1 MTPDDQRLNQIID
14 RLLKG
19 TATDAEKAEL
29 RRSLSLSGDTIQKVN
44 QSGERSGNIG
54 QVSDGEVQFG
64 DRTYY
69 GVDAET
75 LRTILRQ
82 ELSQQAAT
90 AHQRPAVVGLATFPS
105 VPVWV
110 GRDDLL
116 TELVTILQEDGPQ
129 ALVLVGQGGIGK
141 TSLALKLLEALGVQ
155 DTVLAEDCAYEQ
167 VIALRVEQGTSFDQV
182 AGLLLDNLAVPVPET
197 PLEAQQKINLI
208 LQRLAKSCCLLL
220 LDNLE
225 TILHPATHD
234 QAGRAESPEWGKL
247 LTALANN
254 NHHSQIIIT
263 SRETPLDLAD
273 PRSARGGFHPKRVK
287 RIDVSG
293 IADADSVALLRQY
306 ELQDSEADLAW
317 VAEKTGG
324 HVLLLELLAS
334 IAYERPG
341 YLRQHPELVTTEAT
355 PILRE
360 QLGRQSAAAREL
372 LKRMSVLRYPVDGAG
387 LTFLRLY
394 TADFEQDERFEIA
407 AILEEP
413 ATLTPEE
420 LAETDRLI
428 AQLWRSSLVQRRYDR
443 ETCQHFYDLHR
454 VVVEFLQAEYAEE
467 QPQLLQA
474 VYRFYCTGK
483 TIKNPKTLEEL
494 RPVLEAQ
501 YFAFQLGNYSE
512 ASSLLMSSLEDYL
525 TPWGYWTLLNDL
537 YHQILP
543 HVEKSTRPYYLTRLG
558 LRQRDWGNWDLAES
572 HYQKALVVAQEE
584 DDEGLIA
591 NLNGQLGDIERNRG
605 NWDAAE
611 SLYHQSLKIKESL
624 GDRSGMATSYG
635 QLGDIERN
643 RGNWA
648 AAESLYHQS
657 LEISESL
664 GDRAG
669 MASSYGLLG
678 EIERNRG
685 NWAAAESLYQQCLE
699 ILESLGDRAGMA
711 SSYGVLGDIESN
723 RGNWDAAESLYQQ
736 SLEIR
741 ESLGDRQ
748 GIAISIGC
756 LGENALGRGDLEAA
770 EPLLRQ
776 ALEQMEALGTKWHIA
791 ETNFDLAL
799 LERKRN
805 NSTQAQTHYTTAHT
819 LFQQL

>member
-225 TILHPATHD
+225 TILYPATNVR
-234 QAGRAESPEWGKL
+234 AGRAESPEWGMR
-247 LTALANN
+247 LTALAIN

-372 LKRMSVLRYPVDGAG
+372 LKRMGVLRYPVDGVG

-394 TADFEQDERFEIA
+394 TADRERDDRFERA
-407 AILEEP
+407 AIFERP

-428 AQLWRSSLVQRRYDR
+428 AQLWRSSLVQRRYDQ

-454 VVVEFLQAEYAEE
+454 VVVEFLQTEYADE

-483 TIKNPKTLEEL
+483 RVEKPKTLEEL

-501 YFAFQLGNYSE
+501 HFAFQLGNYS
-512 ASSLLMSSLEDYL
+512 AAFNLLENQLYEYL
-525 TPWGYWTLLNDL
+525 KYWGFWDLLRDL
-537 YHQILP
+537 YKQILP
-543 HVEKSTRPYYLTRLG
+543 HTQDNTNYCICVQSLG
-558 LRQRDWGNWDLAES
+558 ILHRDWGDWDKAAEYFQQS
-572 HYQKALVVAQEE
+572 LDNAQENE
-584 DDEGLIA
+584 ARSGIMAASYGL
-591 NLNGQLGDIERNRG
+591 LGDIER
-605 NWDAAE
+605 
-611 SLYHQSLKIKESL
+611 K
-624 GDRSGMATSYG
+624 
-635 QLGDIERN
+635 
-643 RGNWA
+643 
-648 AAESLYHQS
+648 
-657 LEISESL
+657 
-664 GDRAG
+664 
-669 MASSYGLLG
+669 
-678 EIERNRG
+678 
-685 NWAAAESLYQQCLE
+685 
-699 ILESLGDRAGMA
+699 
-711 SSYGVLGDIESN
+711 

-736 SLEIR
+736 KLDICR
-741 ESLGDRQ
+741 ELGDRQ
-748 GIAISIGC
+748 GMSQVIGTMGDIKRKRGNWDAAKSLYHQSLKISESLVDRAGIALAIGC
-756 LGENALGRGDLEAA
+756 MGENALGRGDLEAA

-776 ALEQMEALGTKWHIA
+776 ALEQMEALGMKSNIA

-805 NSTQAQTHYTTAHT
+805 NPTQAQTHYTTAHT
-819 LFQQL
+819 LFQQLGAAKELERIEQEWQAEP

>member
-234 QAGRAESPEWGKL
+234 RAGRAESPEWGKL

-372 LKRMSVLRYPVDGAG
+372 LKRMGVLRYPVDGVG

-394 TADFEQDERFEIA
+394 TADRERDDRFERA
-407 AILEEP
+407 AIFERP

-428 AQLWRSSLVQRRYDR
+428 AQLWRSSLVQRRYDQ

-454 VVVEFLQAEYAEE
+454 VVVEFLQTEYADE

-483 TIKNPKTLEEL
+483 RVEKPKTLEEL

-501 YFAFQLGNYSE
+501 HFAFQLGNYS
-512 ASSLLMSSLEDYL
+512 AAFNLLENQLYEYL
-525 TPWGYWTLLNDL
+525 KYWGFWDLLRDL
-537 YHQILP
+537 YKQILP
-543 HVEKSTRPYYLTRLG
+543 HTQDNTNYCICVQSLG
-558 LRQRDWGNWDLAES
+558 ILHRDWGDWDKAAEYFQQS
-572 HYQKALVVAQEE
+572 LDNAQENE
-584 DDEGLIA
+584 ARSGIMAASYGL
-591 NLNGQLGDIERNRG
+591 LGDIER
-605 NWDAAE
+605 
-611 SLYHQSLKIKESL
+611 K
-624 GDRSGMATSYG
+624 
-635 QLGDIERN
+635 
-643 RGNWA
+643 
-648 AAESLYHQS
+648 
-657 LEISESL
+657 
-664 GDRAG
+664 
-669 MASSYGLLG
+669 
-678 EIERNRG
+678 
-685 NWAAAESLYQQCLE
+685 
-699 ILESLGDRAGMA
+699 
-711 SSYGVLGDIESN
+711 

-736 SLEIR
+736 KLDICR
-741 ESLGDRQ
+741 ELGDRQ
-748 GIAISIGC
+748 GMSQVIGTMGDIKRKRGNWDAAKSLYHQSLKISESLVDRAGIAIAIGC

-776 ALEQMEALGTKWHIA
+776 ALEQMEALGMKSNIA

-805 NSTQAQTHYTTAHT
+805 NPTQAQTHYTTAHT
-819 LFQQL
+819 LFQQLGAAKELERIEQEWQAEP